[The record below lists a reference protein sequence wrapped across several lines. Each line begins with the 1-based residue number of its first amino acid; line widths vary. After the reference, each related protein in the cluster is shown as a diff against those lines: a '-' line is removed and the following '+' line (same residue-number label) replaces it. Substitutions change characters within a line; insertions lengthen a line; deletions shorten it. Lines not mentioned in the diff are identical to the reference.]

1 MLKSIIDI
9 KGETYFRIYN
19 GEFLLS
25 SFKSICLC
33 TTSVQEIFFHTNYSM
48 NHDSQFRFI
57 ISVERCVFYLF
68 EKNVS
73 VVSRLFSLVKD
84 FGILIL
90 FVSIV
95 DMDPLILNILAFDHY
110 IRCCHLNM
118 LISDKCRP
126 TLSADYLAFESI
138 LRVKLVGV

>member
-1 MLKSIIDI
+1 MLKSMIDI
-9 KGETYFRIYN
+9 KGETCFRIYN

-33 TTSVQEIFFHTNYSM
+33 TTSVQEIFFHTIYTM

-90 FVSIV
+90 FV

-118 LISDKCRP
+118 LISDKSRP